1 MEMNEAWPDI
11 YDAEYM
17 HQIKPGHTHK
27 IQQLKEKDRDKRY
40 PPMKHFSSD
49 HEDRPNQFENSH
61 KLCNKKEHPFLG
73 LKESHWEVSQQY
85 DKNLLMEGK

>member
-1 MEMNEAWPDI
+1 
-11 YDAEYM
+11 
-17 HQIKPGHTHK
+17 
-27 IQQLKEKDRDKRY
+27 
-40 PPMKHFSSD
+40 MKHFSSD